1 MKMLTSAE
9 LDTIM
14 QTEFQRG
21 FEACRAAAVKL
32 CREQVE
38 REAGYGGQWEGYGAM
53 KGVKTGPECSNE
65 IARLPVPRF
74 KPK

>member
-21 FEACRAAAVKL
+21 FEACRAAAVKA
-32 CREQVE
+32 CRAQID
-38 REAGYGGQWEGYGAM
+38 GP
-53 KGVKTGPECSNE
+53 GVTRYTKTATECANE

-74 KPK
+74 KPKT